1 MSTYINIK
9 WEKKRYV
16 YTCTSCKLGDIY
28 TNAYIHLCACVR
40 VCIHRHVYMH
50 SGAVSAKSCVGRGTS
65 GFRWL
70 RFFREILHLCWRRNL
85 PKFWSQMTETCV
97 HMRYR
102 AVDDENILSGDAEGE
117 TSKRD
122 QFLEV
127 VRAGVRGFSFSTL
140 LTNVATIRLLTDNQ
154 D

>member
-1 MSTYINIK
+1 
-9 WEKKRYV
+9 
-16 YTCTSCKLGDIY
+16 
-28 TNAYIHLCACVR
+28 
-40 VCIHRHVYMH
+40 
-50 SGAVSAKSCVGRGTS
+50 
-65 GFRWL
+65 
-70 RFFREILHLCWRRNL
+70 
-85 PKFWSQMTETCV
+85 MTETCV
-97 HMRYR
+97 YMRYR